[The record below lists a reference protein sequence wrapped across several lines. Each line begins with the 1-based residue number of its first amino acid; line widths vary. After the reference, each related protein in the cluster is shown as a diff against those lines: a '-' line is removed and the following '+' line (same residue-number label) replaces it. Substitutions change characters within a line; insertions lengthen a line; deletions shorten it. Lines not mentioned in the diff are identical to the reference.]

1 MRGPFWVTSDN
12 RKGGIW
18 LESRQ
23 RRQKARIKDLLKE
36 EMSNAK
42 SVIFADFRGVSVADD
57 TKLRRQCRDND
68 VTYRVIKNSLAL
80 RAVQEL
86 NWDGLDD
93 IFKGPTAMALS
104 MTDPVAPAKVL
115 RSSALETPVFK
126 IKGGVLD
133 GQAMTLDRI
142 NFLATLP
149 SRGTLLTQTAVAM
162 KAPITSLATV
172 LNATLV
178 GFVRVL
184 DGVRTKKEKG
194 EI

>member
-1 MRGPFWVTSDN
+1 
-12 RKGGIW
+12 

-23 RRQKARIKDLLKE
+23 RRQKARIKDFLKE

-57 TKLRRQCRDND
+57 TKLRRQCREND

-86 NWDGLDD
+86 NWEGLDD

-104 MTDPVAPAKVL
+104 TTDPVAPAKVL
-115 RSSALETPVFK
+115 RDFSLEIPVFK
-126 IKGGVLD
+126 IKGGVLE
-133 GQAMTLDRI
+133 GQRMTADKI
-142 NFLATLP
+142 VFLATLP
-149 SRGTLLTQTAVAM
+149 SRETLLTQTAVAM
-162 KAPITSLATV
+162 KAPISSLATV
-172 LNATLV
+172 LGATLA
-178 GFVRVL
+178 GFARAL
-184 DGVRTKKEKG
+184 DGLRAKKEKG